1 MQKIKRLICLCLIGM
16 CVFCLSACSAFDLPP
31 KIHNKPKEQTTTN
44 TENNII
50 QEETQQEEPQ
60 NDSAIDIGIAL
71 IQELEKK
78 MHKRDDINA
87 AAQKYNLVLFGVDS
101 RDRTEIIG
109 DKSRSDTIML
119 VSIDKKTNQIQ
130 LISIMRDSKVDIEGY
145 GQQKIN
151 AAYAYG
157 GHNLALQTINQNFNL
172 DIKDYITVDFSRFSE
187 IIDILGGV
195 DIELSEEEAK
205 LIPDNNGIQPTA
217 GINHLNG
224 KQAIAYSRIRSID
237 SDVNRVS
244 RQQKVIQQALSN
256 FKKIKP
262 TDYIGVTLKILSCVD
277 TSMPMSYIL
286 SILTQCDVP
295 NMTMQAHTVPSED
308 IDPNL
313 WGGIDD
319 SGQWVWKFD
328 LEKTAD
334 YIHSIID

>member
-1 MQKIKRLICLCLIGM
+1 MNTIKRLLCLFITGICLYGLTG
-16 CVFCLSACSAFDLPP
+16 CVSF
-31 KIHNKPKEQTTTN
+31 EQIPILHSPQEESHTQEE
-44 TENNII
+44 ENNIK
-50 QEETQQEEPQ
+50 QEKTQ

-87 AAQKYNLVLFGVDS
+87 TTQKYNLVLFGVDS

-130 LISIMRDSKVDIEGY
+130 LISVMRDSKVNIEGY
-145 GQQKIN
+145 GEQKIN
-151 AAYAYG
+151 AAYAFG
-157 GHNLALQTINQNFNL
+157 GHDLALQTLNQTFHL
-172 DIKDYITVDFSRFSE
+172 DVKDYMTVDFSRFSE

-195 DIELSEEEAK
+195 DIELSEEEAN
-205 LIPDNNGIQPTA
+205 LIPENNGIQPTT
-217 GINHLNG
+217 GLNHLNG
-224 KQAIAYSRIRSID
+224 DQAIAYSRIRAID

-244 RQQKVIQQALSN
+244 RQQKVIQQVLSN

-262 TDYIGVTLKILSCVD
+262 TDYVGVTLKILNCVD
-277 TSMPMSYIL
+277 TSLPLSYIL
-286 SILTQCDVP
+286 SILTQCDVQ
-295 NMTMQAHTVPSED
+295 NMTMHIYTVPSEK

-313 WGGIDD
+313 WGGIDE

-328 LEKTAD
+328 IEKTAD
-334 YIHSIID
+334 YIHSLID